1 MNRTKIF
8 SAALVLASLFSMPAI
23 AGEPNG
29 MFIMRTTTKSPDAVQ
44 AAIKAYV
51 LEKKWLYVNDN
62 KLKVG
67 EVTQVRMCV
76 PDIGKD
82 TWKAGMHIS
91 ALVPCGQIGIY
102 EQDGVT
108 KISMLHPGFMNALYP
123 DPILKKAGEDLLPLL
138 TTMLDEVVK

>member
-8 SAALVLASLFSMPAI
+8 SAALVLASLFSMSAI

-29 MFIMRTTTKSPDAVQ
+29 MFIMRTTTKAPDAVQ

-51 LEKKWLYVNDN
+51 VEKKWLYVNDN
-62 KLKVG
+62 KLKAG

-82 TWKAGMHIS
+82 AWKAGMHVS
-91 ALVPCGQIGIY
+91 AMVPCGQIGIY
-102 EQDGVT
+102 QQDGVT
-108 KISMLHPGFMNALYP
+108 KISMLHPGFMSALYP